1 MKGCRNCGEKRQ
13 IRTKSGRRK
22 TIYKSGYAVFRAYAP
37 NETGWTFWC
46 YECGAKDE
54 QCWANCYSELGFAAL
69 IRPKSELV
77 YKTQKKN
84 PVTI

>member
-1 MKGCRNCGEKRQ
+1 MKGCRNCGEKKR
-13 IRTKSGRRK
+13 IRTKNGRKK
-22 TIYKSGYAVFRAYAP
+22 TVYTSGYAVFRSYTPSA
-37 NETGWTFWC
+37 TGWTFWC
-46 YECGAKDE
+46 YECGGKDE
-54 QCWANCYSELGFAAL
+54 LCWENCHAELGFAAL